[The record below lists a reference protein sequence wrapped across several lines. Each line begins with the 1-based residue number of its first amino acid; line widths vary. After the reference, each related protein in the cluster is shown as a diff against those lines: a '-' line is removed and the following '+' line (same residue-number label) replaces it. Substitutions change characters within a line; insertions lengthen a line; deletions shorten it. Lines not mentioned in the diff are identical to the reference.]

1 MKEMMDLLFKIPFE
15 QRAKPKSPK
24 NPDPSYSTTTLVSTT
39 LGDTTTTW
47 EYIFSTLTTTTTGW
61 LDDTTTTS
69 TETSTESTTR
79 SMEKI
84 VGGTS
89 EKIERWDR
97 WNQVIKE
104 IFPGMAHWTIY
115 GISMSFYVNVCHFC
129 RFYTHVIKCLYMS
142 FEYPFKC
149 PFKCP
154 QRSSNV

>member
-47 EYIFSTLTTTTTGW
+47 EYNFSTLTTTTTGW
-61 LDDTTTTS
+61 LDDTT
-69 TETSTESTTR
+69 TSTESTTR

-142 FEYPFKC
+142 FECPFKC